1 MSVGHIAR
9 ALEEKGMPT
18 VIVAAESFAPRMRM
32 MSLPRVVLTNNLL
45 GRVLGNPGQSDHH
58 NGILLEALE
67 VLRHS
72 EKNGTI
78 RHLH

>member
-9 ALEEKGMPT
+9 GLEEAKIPT
-18 VIVAAESFAPRMRM
+18 VIVAVKSFATRMRM

-45 GRVLGNPGQSDHH
+45 GRVFGHPHETDEQMRL
-58 NGILLEALE
+58 ITAALE
-67 VLRHS
+67 VLLNS

-78 RHLH
+78 LQLG